1 MSSSYSSRPA
11 GEPDIDCKHV
21 DEFREELKKSKV
33 PYIVTKSIHLNQSN
47 PNQSNPPC
55 ARLSTIKENILG
67 CTTSS
72 VDNKIVKQR
81 SEEWFKERIGKVT
94 SSKAPAA
101 IGLYG
106 SKTFIETWECIKNNK
121 QEPSKHFRNFERGV
135 QFEDSA
141 ANCFS
146 IESGAT
152 LWECG
157 IFVLVSDNRFAA
169 SPDRVFQGE
178 TCSELTNV
186 RTKQKTKLTGQC
198 LLEIKTRAEGQSE
211 PLTSVTAAHVCQ
223 VQLQMKCTEMEHT
236 ILQSYVPET
245 EKSKYF
251 LITMNDNFIT
261 LFLELCASAFN
272 SNALEFESF
281 LQMRQLA
288 STIAKDCPEISFEKV

>member
-1 MSSSYSSRPA
+1 MSNSYNSSRPA

-55 ARLSTIKENILG
+55 ARLSTIMENVFG

-72 VDNKIVKQR
+72 VDKKIVKQR
-81 SEEWFKERIGKVT
+81 SEEWFKERTGKVT

-101 IGLYG
+101 TGLYG
-106 SKTFIETWECIKNNK
+106 SKTFIQTWECFKNNK
-121 QEPSKHFRNFERGV
+121 EEPSKHFRNFERGV

-169 SPDRVFQGE
+169 SPNRVFQGE

-186 RTKQKTKLTGQC
+186 RTKQKIKLTGRC
-198 LLEIKTRAEGQSE
+198 SLEIKTRAEGQSE
-211 PLTSVTAAHVCQ
+211 PLMSESLLHMFAR
-223 VQLQMKCTEMEHT
+223 
-236 ILQSYVPET
+236 S
-245 EKSKYF
+245 
-251 LITMNDNFIT
+251 NF
-261 LFLELCASAFN
+261 
-272 SNALEFESF
+272 
-281 LQMRQLA
+281 
-288 STIAKDCPEISFEKV
+288 K